1 MLSGKN
7 WCKDASV
14 GGLKGLNRRR
24 PQLMELFFSLSLS
37 GRSIPAESAG
47 IEGECA
53 STMVIHKEIGQTRG
67 GG

>member
-37 GRSIPAESAG
+37 PVGRFPQSRPALKVSAQ
-47 IEGECA
+47 A
-53 STMVIHKEIGQTRG
+53 LW
-67 GG
+67 